1 MTASIEIMSNKIV
14 YNEAL
19 KPRAQRLRREM
30 TRQERHLW
38 YDFLKTYPAMFRRQK
53 SFGNYIADFYCA
65 SAKLVVEIDG
75 SQHYEPVGRESDE
88 RRNRYLMGLGL
99 SVLRFSNYEVDCHF
113 DGVCAQI
120 DREVMRG
127 RGQDGG

>member
-38 YDFLKTYPAMFRRQK
+38 YDFMKTYPAMFRRQK

-75 SQHYEPVGRESDE
+75 SQHYEPDGRESDE
-88 RRNRYLMGLGL
+88 KRNRYLMGLGL

-127 RGQDGG
+127 CGQDGG

>member
-1 MTASIEIMSNKIV
+1 MTACTEIMSNKIV
-14 YNEAL
+14 YNESL
-19 KPRAQRLRREM
+19 KPHAQSLRREM

-38 YDFLKTYPAMFRRQK
+38 YDFLKTYPAQFRRQK
-53 SFGNYIADFYCA
+53 PFGNYIGDFYCA

-75 SQHYEPVGRESDE
+75 SQHYEPDGRENDE
-88 RRNRYLMGLGL
+88 KRDRYLKGLGL

-120 DREVMRG
+120 DREVTRR
-127 RGQDGG
+127 RGQGEE